1 MTFIKELNNYI
12 KTLPFGWEVV
22 EDEVGGYLLHLEN
35 KENFASIEIEY
46 HQEMIVRNGEIK
58 PYNWGTVGYNSS
70 GLIPV
75 PVMVEM
81 VYEINEIIR
90 KHT

>member
-12 KTLPFGWEVV
+12 KTLPFGWEVT
-22 EDEVGGYLLHLEN
+22 EDEVGGYLLHLNNPEN
-35 KENFASIEIEY
+35 LAAIEIEY

-75 PVMVEM
+75 AVIEDM
-81 VYEINEIIR
+81 VYEINEILR